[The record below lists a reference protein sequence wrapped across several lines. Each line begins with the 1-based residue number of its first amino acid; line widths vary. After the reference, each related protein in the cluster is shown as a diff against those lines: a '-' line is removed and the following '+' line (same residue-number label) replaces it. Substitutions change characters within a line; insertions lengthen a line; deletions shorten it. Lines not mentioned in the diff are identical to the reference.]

1 MTNETNQ
8 TKVLMAQYEDTNN
21 LQEAHY
27 IHKQNKFNCKKTM
40 IQEKGKKK
48 NWKMEKN
55 GKMKTEV
62 WDQVRYLE

>member
-27 IHKQNKFNCKKTM
+27 IHKQNKLSCKKPM
-40 IQEKGKKK
+40 IQEKGKKEK
-48 NWKMEKN
+48 WKN
-55 GKMKTEV
+55 GKE
-62 WDQVRYLE
+62 W